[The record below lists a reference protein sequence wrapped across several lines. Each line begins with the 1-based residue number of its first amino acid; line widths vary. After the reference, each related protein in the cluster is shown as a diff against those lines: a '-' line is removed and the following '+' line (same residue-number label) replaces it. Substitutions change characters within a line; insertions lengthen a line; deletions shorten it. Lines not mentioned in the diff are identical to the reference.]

1 MCLSPRLMTAKF
13 NSFKK
18 EERLCSKKSLTRL
31 FQSGSSFL
39 LYPFRVTWC
48 VSPDINQQFPIQ
60 IVIAVPKKR
69 FKSAVD
75 RNLIKRRIRESYRLS
90 KDLQLYPALN
100 SQNIKILLALS
111 YVGKE
116 IHEFDFIDQK
126 LLAMVKI
133 LFKNMEK

>member
-1 MCLSPRLMTAKF
+1 MTSKL
-13 NSFKK
+13 NSFEK
-18 EERLCSKKSLTRL
+18 EERLCSKKSLASL
-31 FQSGSSFL
+31 FQNGSSFL
-39 LYPFRVTWC
+39 LYPFRVTWL
-48 VSPDINQQFPIQ
+48 VSPNNNQQFPVQ

-90 KDLQLYPALN
+90 KELQFYPLLN

-126 LLAMVKI
+126 LLAMVKM
-133 LFKNMEK
+133 LLKNIEK